1 MSNQKQELH
10 IDGAFIKRPKA
21 SDRLLFTFQAL
32 QNRLSDSWISWSLR
46 YHGQK
51 KIRFQSA

>member
-10 IDGAFIKRPKA
+10 IDGAFIKRPNA

-32 QNRLSDSWISWSLR
+32 QNRLSDSRISWSLR